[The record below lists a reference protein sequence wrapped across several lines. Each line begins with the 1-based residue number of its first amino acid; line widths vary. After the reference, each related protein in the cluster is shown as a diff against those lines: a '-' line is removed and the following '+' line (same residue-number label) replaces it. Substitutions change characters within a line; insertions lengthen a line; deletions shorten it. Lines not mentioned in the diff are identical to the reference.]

1 MRKYCIL
8 FPIIAGKGLTK
19 LHFVCTIR
27 EITCKARVFHAY
39 FTRTLRV
46 LHAEHCAFIGDSGR
60 FGTARAEMTGGN
72 GYADEKRIAGYLIQ
86 RVPEI

>member
-8 FPIIAGKGLTK
+8 SLIIAGRDLTK

-27 EITCKARVFHAY
+27 EITRKSCVKRAY
-39 FTRTLRV
+39 FTRTSRV

-60 FGTARAEMTGGN
+60 FGAARAEMTGGN